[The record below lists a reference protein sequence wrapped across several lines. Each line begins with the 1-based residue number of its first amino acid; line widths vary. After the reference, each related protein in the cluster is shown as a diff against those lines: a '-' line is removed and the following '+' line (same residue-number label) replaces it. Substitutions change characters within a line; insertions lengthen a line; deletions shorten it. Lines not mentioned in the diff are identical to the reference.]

1 MEKRTYDVVVFGAT
15 GFTGKLVAE
24 YLSENYSSEE
34 LKWAIAGRDSSKLK
48 SLAEDLSLDSKHIIV
63 ADSFDRESLRG
74 MCAQTKVVLT
84 TVGPYLSFG
93 EPLVE
98 ACIEEKTNY
107 VDYGGYSI

>member
-1 MEKRTYDVVVFGAT
+1 M
-15 GFTGKLVAE
+15 
-24 YLSENYSSEE
+24 
-34 LKWAIAGRDSSKLK
+34 
-48 SLAEDLSLDSKHIIV
+48 

-107 VDYGGYSI
+107 VDLTGEVPFIHNMIEKYHEKAILNKIKIVHCTGFDSIPSDIGNLVLQSEYKKKLGNTLMK